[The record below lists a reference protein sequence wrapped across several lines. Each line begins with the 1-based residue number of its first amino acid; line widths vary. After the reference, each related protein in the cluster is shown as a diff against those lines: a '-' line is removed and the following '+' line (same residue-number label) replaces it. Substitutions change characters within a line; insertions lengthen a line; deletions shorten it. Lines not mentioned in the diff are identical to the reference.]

1 MGAAEEAKAAK
12 PKSFVI
18 RVFGIF
24 ASLFGVPYLIQAR
37 DMLSLADPPST
48 LLMLLLHVAV
58 LTLDFVMGMAAI
70 IIATGL
76 VLHRE
81 WARILWLAFVL
92 LLLFVH
98 FNMSVILYLSGYSRM
113 LGLSRWLVFV
123 ILFSIISW
131 ACLSRPSIKA
141 RFQ

>member
-1 MGAAEEAKAAK
+1 MAGSEDVTAK

-18 RVFGIF
+18 IVFGIF

-37 DMLSLADPPST
+37 NMLSAGVRASDLF
-48 LLMLLLHVAV
+48 MLLVQVAV
-58 LTLDFVMGMAAI
+58 LTLDFVRGMAAI

-76 VLHRE
+76 VLQKE

-98 FNMSVILYLSGYSRM
+98 FNVTVIYLLAGSSRM
-113 LGLSRWLVFV
+113 VGLSRWVVIV

-131 ACLSRPSIKA
+131 VYLSRPSIKA
-141 RFQ
+141 RFR